1 MLHNE
6 KINDLHFPPKGDM
19 DGACD
24 IYGAED
30 R

>member
-6 KINDLHFPPKGDM
+6 KIHDLHFPPKVDM

-24 IYGAED
+24 MNGGED